1 MSFWKS
7 FKKSSGQVAKK
18 AMPYAKYAMPA
29 ILPGLAVSPFI
40 FQALKHKK
48 QADQGKRLQL
58 KTETVR
64 DSGRGRDGGGE
75 DEAFDFDEQVDQV
88 VEGWGDEFEAG
99 MLAGG
104 AEREMLARMR
114 SKRRNVGVSGG
125 VPAEV
130 YRAGV
135 WQRALKM
142 TGGKR
147 PDAKT
152 LMLAQGSVNRDLGR
166 RGVGISIPGARP
178 GRVTR

>member
-48 QADQGKRLQL
+48 QADQGRRLQL

-64 DSGRGRDGGGE
+64 DSGRGHGGGGE
-75 DEAFDFDEQVDQV
+75 DEAFDFDDQV

-104 AEREMLARMR
+104 LEEDAV
-114 SKRRNVGVSGG
+114 KRVSGMGG

-135 WQRALKM
+135 WQRAVKM
-142 TGGKR
+142 AGGRR
-147 PDAKT
+147 PDART
-152 LMLAQGSVNRDLGR
+152 LMLAQTSVNRDLGR